1 MYSVIFVLRYVALK
15 TTANK
20 QRRRQWQQQQQQ
32 QRRRQWQ
39 QQQQQQQQQQ
49 RTDSIDD
56 LFCDVESG
64 LYHSTGVKFVL
75 WRISTEIVGDVDC
88 GQMRQTRMVA
98 TSRGSNQQE

>member
-20 QRRRQWQQQQQQ
+20 QRRRQW
-32 QRRRQWQ
+32 
-39 QQQQQQQQQQ
+39 QQQQQQQ

-98 TSRGSNQQE
+98 TRWGSNQHE